1 MGNPFT
7 SVSVSSYNSNPPSDD
22 GQQTSSNRISW
33 AGIKSKL
40 SDPIKTA
47 FDNLVSALVTSF
59 GKVAGGVTK
68 VTDNYTILASDQ
80 GKLVV
85 LESGSNKTFTLPAAA
100 TVGSPFMFQ
109 VLNLSTS
116 SLTLDPPG
124 SETIDGDATLA
135 VLSGG
140 GLTIQTDGANWFTA
154 GQNYVDRSP
163 ITLPEGYL
171 TPTSGTPVIAGDVSA
186 ATAVYYTPYTGNHV
200 PISDGTDFAMY
211 EFAELTL
218 TLNSNH
224 VSGAIY
230 DVFVFNDSGT
240 IRVGTGPAWN
250 TATAGSGARGS
261 GAGTT
266 ELTRYKGIL
275 VNNVSMTARNG
286 AATYTVAAKAGTYVG
301 SIAVDSSAGHVTCH
315 RSYGQSRKWGVWNYY
330 NRQRIVLKVGD
341 GTASWTYNSATIR
354 SSNGAAE
361 NTAAAFCGIAEEYVK
376 ASFQQF
382 VGTNAGNDIFKIG
395 VGLNSTT
402 AFTGTVGMFDG
413 ADAMAV
419 GGMVVASYALTPSL
433 GVNNF
438 NCCEQGTAGQT
449 IDDIKGTESYMLM
462 SVEWMG

>member
-1 MGNPFT
+1 MANPFDEVT
-7 SVSVSSYNSNPPSDD
+7 VTSYNANAPSDD

-40 SDPIKTA
+40 ADPIKTA
-47 FDNLVSALVTSF
+47 LEALVTELSSAF
-59 GKVAGGVTK
+59 GVVAGGVTK
-68 VTDNYTILASDQ
+68 VTDNYTILVSDQ

-85 LESGSNKTFTLPAAA
+85 LTSGSGKTFTMPTAA
-100 TVGSPFMFQ
+100 TVGAPFIVS

-116 SLTLDPPG
+116 DLTLDAG
-124 SETIDGDATLA
+124 SDTIDDSDTLT
-135 VLSGG
+135 VPSGG
-140 GLTIQTDGANWFTA
+140 GLTLQTDGADWFTS
-154 GQNYVDRSP
+154 GRNYVDRSP

-286 AATYTVAAKAGTYVG
+286 ASTYSVAAKAGTYVG
-301 SIAVDSSAGHVTCH
+301 SISIDSSAGQVTCH

-330 NRQRIVLKVGD
+330 NRQRIILKAGD
-341 GTASWTYNSATIR
+341 NTSSWTYNSSTIR
-354 SSNGAAE
+354 SSNGASG
-361 NTAAAFCGIAEEYVK
+361 NTAAAFCGVAEEYVK
-376 ASFQQF
+376 AWFIQH
-382 VGTNAGNDIFKIG
+382 VGANSGGDFFRMG
-395 VGLNSTT
+395 VGLNSTS
-402 AFTGTVGMFDG
+402 AFTGTLGRLDPAESSTMGVTLN
-413 ADAMAV
+413 
-419 GGMVVASYALTPSL
+419 ASYSLAPAL

-438 NCCEQGTAGQT
+438 NCCEQAENSANV
-449 IDDIKGTESYMLM
+449 DDIRGTESYMLL